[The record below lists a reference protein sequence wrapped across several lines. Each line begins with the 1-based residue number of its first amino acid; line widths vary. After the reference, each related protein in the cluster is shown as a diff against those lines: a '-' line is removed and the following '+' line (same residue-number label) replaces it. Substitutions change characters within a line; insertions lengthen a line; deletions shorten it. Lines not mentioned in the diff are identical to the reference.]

1 MPYEYMNERMGANG
15 KYNFI
20 TAVTDTDSV
29 KFVEEFNEN
38 NKAVKSESLSDLSMY
53 RSMLDS
59 TETTV
64 YLMFAIVCIICCI
77 IIHGA
82 FKLIITERMTVIGTF
97 MSQGATK
104 NKIQNILLMES
115 LLYGI
120 VGGIVGV
127 ALGEVILYFVNKV
140 ASPLYDMDILNSI
153 LNAFKNKGWNI
164 VVTTW
169 LAKDGSQ
176 EFNNRTRVAKKEWL
190 DRYNFPYDDVHMV
203 KYGTTKANC
212 TRKLG
217 GFQILVDDNANVRKG
232 WTLGATIDA
241 NENIIET
248 LLKILMS
255 A

>member
-1 MPYEYMNERMGANG
+1 MRTLVFDMDGTIANFYGVDGWLEDLRNENTRPYE
-15 KYNFI
+15 
-20 TAVTDTDSV
+20 
-29 KFVEEFNEN
+29 
-38 NKAVKSESLSDLSMY
+38 
-53 RSMLDS
+53 
-59 TETTV
+59 
-64 YLMFAIVCIICCI
+64 
-77 IIHGA
+77 
-82 FKLIITERMTVIGTF
+82 
-97 MSQGATK
+97 
-104 NKIQNILLMES
+104 
-115 LLYGI
+115 
-120 VGGIVGV
+120 
-127 ALGEVILYFVNKV
+127 V

-164 VVTTW
+164 IVTTW